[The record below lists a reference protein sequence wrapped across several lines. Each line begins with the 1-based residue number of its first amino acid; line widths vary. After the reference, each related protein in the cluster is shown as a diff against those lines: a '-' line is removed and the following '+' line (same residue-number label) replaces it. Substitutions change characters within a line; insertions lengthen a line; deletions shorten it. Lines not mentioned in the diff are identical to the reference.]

1 LYYSYVSSSASIAF
15 TKLKMQITVYAVLVF
30 DDSIE
35 LHPKLYKSYETARE
49 AALEKYKEWLD
60 EERADVAEYGGSM
73 ASRVDVEENPSGD
86 TKLYVEKEI
95 NITIKRY
102 VYTIE

>member
-1 LYYSYVSSSASIAF
+1 
-15 TKLKMQITVYAVLVF
+15 MQITVYAVLVF

-49 AALEKYKEWLD
+49 AALEKYKELLD
-60 EERADVAEYGGSM
+60 EERAEVGPM
-73 ASRVDVEENPSGD
+73 ASQVDVEENPSGE
-86 TKLYVEKEI
+86 TNLYVEKEI
-95 NITIKRY
+95 TITIKSY

>member
-1 LYYSYVSSSASIAF
+1 
-15 TKLKMQITVYAVLVF
+15 MQITVYAVLVF

-35 LHPKLYKSYETARE
+35 LHPTLYKSYETARE
-49 AALEKYKEWLD
+49 AALEKYKGLLD
-60 EERADVAEYGGSM
+60 EERAEVGPM
-73 ASRVDVEENPSGD
+73 ASQVDVEENQSGE
-86 TKLYVEKEI
+86 TNLYVEKEI

>member
-1 LYYSYVSSSASIAF
+1 
-15 TKLKMQITVYAVLVF
+15 MQITVYAVLVF

-49 AALEKYKEWLD
+49 AALEKYKEFLD
-60 EERADVAEYGGSM
+60 EERADVAEYGGYM
-73 ASRVDVEENPSGD
+73 ASQVDVEEDRQSGV

-95 NITIKRY
+95 YITIQRY
-102 VYTIE
+102 VHTITIE

>member
-1 LYYSYVSSSASIAF
+1 
-15 TKLKMQITVYAVLVF
+15 MQITVYAVLVF

-49 AALEKYKEWLD
+49 AALEKYKELLD
-60 EERADVAEYGGSM
+60 EERAEVGPM
-73 ASRVDVEENPSGD
+73 ASQVDVEENPSGE
-86 TKLYVEKEI
+86 TNLYVEKEI
-95 NITIKRY
+95 TITIKRY

>member
-1 LYYSYVSSSASIAF
+1 
-15 TKLKMQITVYAVLVF
+15 MQITVYAVLVF
-30 DDSIE
+30 DDSVE

-49 AALEKYKEWLD
+49 SALEKYKEWLD
-60 EERADVAEYGGSM
+60 EERAEVGPM
-73 ASRVDVEENPSGD
+73 ASQVDVEENQSGE
-86 TKLYVEKEI
+86 TNLYVEKEI